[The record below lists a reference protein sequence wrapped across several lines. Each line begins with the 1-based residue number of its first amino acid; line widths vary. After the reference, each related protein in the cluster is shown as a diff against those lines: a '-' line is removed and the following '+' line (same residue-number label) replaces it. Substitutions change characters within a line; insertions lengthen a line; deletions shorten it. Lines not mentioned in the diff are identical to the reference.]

1 MVAERTFRGDLFYR
15 INVINLKLPPL
26 RSRREDI
33 MPIAA
38 SYLEHL
44 RSRIRTPL
52 KKFAPE
58 TEELLVSYDWPGNV
72 RELEHII
79 VYGMSMVGENSN
91 MLKFEDIE
99 DKFCEMKS
107 SVKKEAEEGDTLCP
121 SLRDA
126 VGEYE
131 RGIIA
136 RTMAVTAGNISEA
149 AKILDVPRQTLQR
162 KVKQYGILL

>member
-1 MVAERTFRGDLFYR
+1 
-15 INVINLKLPPL
+15 
-26 RSRREDI
+26 
-33 MPIAA
+33 
-38 SYLEHL
+38 
-44 RSRIRTPL
+44 
-52 KKFAPE
+52 
-58 TEELLVSYDWPGNV
+58 
-72 RELEHII
+72 
-79 VYGMSMVGENSN
+79 MVGENSN

-99 DKFCEMKS
+99 DKFCDMKS